1 MAHKE
6 QADFIQRVK
15 NQYPEFFEG
24 KKVLDVGSLDI
35 NGTAR
40 HFFDDCD
47 YTGIDVGEG
56 PAVDIVCPGQDY
68 DAPDKHYDVVLS
80 AECFEHNP
88 YWLETFQNMFR
99 MCKDG
104 GLIFF
109 TCATHGRE
117 EHGTTR
123 SMPHASPLTVN
134 LQWDYYKNLDEEN
147 FTSRINFDEYFE
159 DYKFETRTEYPQDLY
174 FVGLKKPT
182 VDSIKLKPKTNFSKY
197 VYSSRFSN
205 HWIDLLKMVEYN
217 YAHELNPKDTL
228 VIGHCVFEDINKIK
242 KQFYGAERY
251 IVYQLE
257 PLHKNHWHSIEKL
270 ISNIKDA
277 DEVWDYDLDNIEVLK
292 QYGINAKFKPFLYAE
307 NLRRVRNREEPDI
320 DVLFYGTPTEAR
332 NEIFQQFYDKY
343 MITENLHI
351 CFNCHGDQLDEYIS
365 RSKIILDLHTDVSYN
380 VQKQTR
386 IFYALINGKC
396 VISEK
401 SRRNYYGDLIVECDR
416 DLIGL
421 TTVEYLRSNLWKKQ
435 SSMVSEKFKMASP
448 TIKDLF
454 LK

>member
-1 MAHKE
+1 VAHKE

-40 HFFDDCD
+40 YFFVDCD

-123 SMPHASPLTVN
+123 SMPHASPLTVD

-147 FTSRINFDEYFE
+147 FTSKINFDEYFE

-174 FVGLKKPT
+174 FVGLKKPSID
-182 VDSIKLKPKTNFSKY
+182 VIKLKSKTNFSRY
-197 VYSSRFSN
+197 IHPVYLQQ
-205 HWIDLLKMVEYN
+205 HWIDLIYMVEDN
-217 YAHELNPKDTL
+217 YSYELGSRDSLIIGACAYHDVDTYR
-228 VIGHCVFEDINKIK
+228 K
-242 KQFYGAERY
+242 KYEGADRY

-257 PLHKNHWHSIEKL
+257 PLHEKHWYPMQKI
-270 ISNIKDA
+270 ISNISNA
-277 DEVWDYDLDNIEVLK
+277 DEVWDYDLDNIEILK
-292 QYGINAKFKPFLYAE
+292 QHGINAKFKPFLYSP
-307 NLRRVRNREEPDI
+307 NLKRIKNKEEPDI
-320 DVLFYGTPTEAR
+320 DILFYGSLTKDRLKIIDRLCNHNITTESVV
-332 NEIFQQFYDKY
+332 I
-343 MITENLHI
+343 L
-351 CFNCHGDQLDEYIS
+351 FNSQGSNLDEYIS
-365 RSKIILDLHTDVSYN
+365 RSKIILNLNTDQEN
-380 VQKQTR
+380 IIQKQTR
-386 IFYALINGKC
+386 LFYGLINDKC
-396 VISEK
+396 IISERSK
-401 SRRNYYGDLIVECDR
+401 RNYYGDLIVECDR
-416 DLIGL
+416 DELVS
-421 TTVEYLRSNLWKKQ
+421 TTLNYIRTDLWKSHSQELSK
-435 SSMVSEKFKMASP
+435 KFKSL
-448 TIKDLF
+448 TVNDLL